1 MNKALNK
8 KNKAHQNSKTT
19 EQMSKACLSIYI
31 EVIQHWTVYVICK
44 TGKVKMSIQ
53 NRDCLHFHLQQ
64 TNDLAQRWMTW
75 QSQQKQMDYDLT
87 ILDQRPRWI
96 SCTLASV
103 RRFLDVFPSCCKHT
117 AHWGSPW
124 GIAGKTK
131 ILEASVISTSQIIR
145 TADIP
150 LHSWFLIDEIA
161 WKYGILSDFARSL
174 EEIIKI

>member
-1 MNKALNK
+1 
-8 KNKAHQNSKTT
+8 
-19 EQMSKACLSIYI
+19 MSKACLFISI
-31 EVIQHWTVYVICK
+31 EVIQNWTLYVICK
-44 TGKVKMSIQ
+44 MGKVKKWVF
-53 NRDCLHFHLQQ
+53 CLDFHLQQ

-103 RRFLDVFPSCCKHT
+103 HRFLDVFPSYCKHT

-131 ILEASVISTSQIIR
+131 ISDASVISTSQINR
-145 TADIP
+145 TANIP